1 MPVLSSDALNDYI
14 HAHSQEAHPVFGPL
28 VEETQATLPIP
39 QMQVGR
45 VEGAFLKMMVQLTGA
60 KRILEIG
67 TYSGYSAMAMAS
79 GLPDDGKLITCDIDP
94 VATEVAR
101 RHMDGSPWGDK
112 IEIRLAPALETIAQL
127 AEAGEQFDLVF
138 IDADKTNY
146 SNYYDAVMPLVPSGG
161 LILADNTLWSGT
173 VLAPDGPDGEA
184 IVAFNAKVQADDRV
198 ENVLLSVRD
207 GIMAARKR

>member
-1 MPVLSSDALNDYI
+1 MPVLSSEALNDYI
-14 HAHSQEAHPVFGPL
+14 HAHTSEAHPVFAPL
-28 VEETQATLPIP
+28 VEETQANLAIP

-45 VEGAFLKMMVQLTGA
+45 VEGAFLKMMVQLSGA

-67 TYSGYSAMAMAS
+67 TYSGYSSMAMAS
-79 GLPDDGKLITCDIDP
+79 GLPADGKIITCDIDP

-112 IEIRLAPALETIAQL
+112 IEIRLAPALETVAAL
-127 AEAGEQFDLVF
+127 AREGAHFDLVF

-146 SNYYDAVMPLVPSGG
+146 SNYFDAVLPLVPPGA
-161 LILADNTLWSGT
+161 LIMADNTLWSGT
-173 VLAPDGPDGEA
+173 VLAPEGPDGEA
-184 IVAFNAKVQADDRV
+184 IAAFNAKVQADERV

-207 GIMAARKR
+207 GVMMCRKR